1 MLPPLGN
8 VGKIGG
14 KSANPAGWAWH
25 SEKGLKKIH
34 SANTKGLASPSNLMC
49 EDRDISPGALMSPM
63 SVPRAAEIQEGFRE
77 ESET

>member
-1 MLPPLGN
+1 MWAKLGGN
-8 VGKIGG
+8 QPTQLDGPGIPK
-14 KSANPAGWAWH
+14 KD
-25 SEKGLKKIH
+25 LKKIH

-63 SVPRAAEIQEGFRE
+63 SVPRAAETQEGFRE